1 MERSLDQTI
10 DAQHKKIWEFY
21 RMIGATS
28 YTHSGATLD
37 DMIALGKSAGDLRV
51 LRSAASIKMKLDN

>member
-28 YTHSGATLD
+28 YTHSGAALD
-37 DMIALGKSAGDLRV
+37 DMIALGKSAADLKI
-51 LRSAASIKMKLDN
+51 LRSAANIKLKIDS

>member
-10 DAQHKKIWEFY
+10 DAQHKNLWDFY

-28 YTHSGATLD
+28 YTHSGAALD

>member
-1 MERSLDQTI
+1 MKKSLDQTI

-28 YTHSGATLD
+28 YTHSGAALD
-37 DMIALGKSAGDLRV
+37 DMIALGTSAADLKI
-51 LRSAASIKMKLDN
+51 LRSAANIKMKIDS